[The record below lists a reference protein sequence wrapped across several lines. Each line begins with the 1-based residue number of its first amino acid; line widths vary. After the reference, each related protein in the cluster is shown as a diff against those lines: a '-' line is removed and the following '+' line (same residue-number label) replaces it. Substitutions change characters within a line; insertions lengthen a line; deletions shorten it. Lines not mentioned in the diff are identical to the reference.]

1 VANTETITFVRS
13 DFIGNKLRWRIDGTD
28 TVLAGQTMTVTY
40 NNGTRSNGT
49 SLVGTV
55 IGTATVDPTGAWTVD
70 LVVGTNDIRNMS
82 NGALFGV
89 RPTQVKATSSLS
101 VRRRRQIQSRSSRA
115 DRDAPKPNARVVC
128 ARAFG
133 FFGLHARQ

>member
-1 VANTETITFVRS
+1 VASGNVATATVVVANTETITFVRS

-55 IGTATVDPTGAWTVD
+55 IGTATIDPTGAWIVD

-89 RPTQVKATSSLS
+89 RPTQVKVTSSLS
-101 VRRRRQIQSRSSRA
+101 GAASQTNPIALR
-115 DRDAPKPNARVVC
+115 
-128 ARAFG
+128 
-133 FFGLHARQ
+133 